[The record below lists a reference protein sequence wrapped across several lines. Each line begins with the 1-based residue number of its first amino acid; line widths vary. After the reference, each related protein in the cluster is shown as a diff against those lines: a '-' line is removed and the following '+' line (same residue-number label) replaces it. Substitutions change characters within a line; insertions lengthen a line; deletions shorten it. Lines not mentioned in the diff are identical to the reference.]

1 MAKAK
6 GLGKGLDALMGDS
19 SLQAQEAGSLLLP
32 ISQVEPGLDQP
43 RKRFDEEAL
52 ADLAASIQEHG
63 ILQPLIVRRLSTGY
77 YQIIAVERRWRAAKQ
92 ACLKEIPVV
101 IIEADDR
108 KVMELGLIENLQR
121 EDLNPM
127 EEAEGYL
134 ALLTDF
140 AMTQEEVAQRM
151 GKSRP
156 AIANAL
162 RLTALPPAVRELL
175 AEGTISAGHGRAVL
189 MVEGEQAQT
198 AFAQKIAAEGWSV
211 RQAEARA
218 KTFTLDQPEEK
229 PAKSAED
236 PNRMYIQAVE
246 KDLSTRF
253 GRKVSIRSGAKKGK
267 LELEFY
273 NVDDLNHLLD
283 QLDRLSHLTAQEHPA
298 EGEQAGQGE
307 GGDEV

>member
-1 MAKAK
+1 
-6 GLGKGLDALMGDS
+6 
-19 SLQAQEAGSLLLP
+19 
-32 ISQVEPGLDQP
+32 
-43 RKRFDEEAL
+43 
-52 ADLAASIQEHG
+52 
-63 ILQPLIVRRLSTGY
+63 
-77 YQIIAVERRWRAAKQ
+77 
-92 ACLKEIPVV
+92 
-101 IIEADDR
+101 
-108 KVMELGLIENLQR
+108 
-121 EDLNPM
+121 
-127 EEAEGYL
+127 
-134 ALLTDF
+134 
-140 AMTQEEVAQRM
+140 M

-298 EGEQAGQGE
+298 EREQAGQGE